1 VTPPRRRRLAAL
13 LVLWVAGSI
22 APVGAAAADLPKIGL
37 VTTSPATRD
46 AFVQGLNELGYREG
60 QNVELHWS
68 RATEDGGD
76 DLPEL
81 VRLKPACLVLP
92 GPLRLAHG
100 RRLTTTIPIIAL
112 DLESD
117 PVGGGIV
124 ASLARPGGNVTGIFM
139 DLPELAG
146 KQIQLLREALPRLAR
161 LAVVWD
167 ERIGGPQLQAAQ
179 SAAKAADVTL
189 VPIPFRR
196 AADLDAAMARAAR
209 SGVEALL
216 VLTSPE
222 IFLARERIA
231 ESARQYRLPSASIFP
246 SYAEAGGLLGYGPN
260 LIELYRQAAR
270 YADRL
275 LKGARPADLPIE
287 RPSKFEFII
296 NQKAARALGLTIPPL
311 LLTRA
316 DRVIE

>member
-1 VTPPRRRRLAAL
+1 VTPPRRRRLVAL
-13 LVLWVAGSI
+13 LVLWVAGSN
-22 APVGAAAADLPKIGL
+22 APTGEATADLPKIGL

-81 VRLKPACLVLP
+81 VRLKPVCLVLP
-92 GPLRLAHG
+92 GP
-100 RRLTTTIPIIAL
+100 
-112 DLESD
+112 
-117 PVGGGIV
+117 
-124 ASLARPGGNVTGIFM
+124 SLARPGGNVTGIFM

-167 ERIGGPQLQAAQ
+167 ERIGDPQLRAAQ
-179 SAAKAADVTL
+179 RAAKAADVTL

-196 AADLDAAMARAAR
+196 AADLDAAVARAAR

-287 RPSKFEFII
+287 RPSKFEFIV

>member
-1 VTPPRRRRLAAL
+1 MTRQGRHRLAAL
-13 LVLWVAGSI
+13 LALWI
-22 APVGAAAADLPKIGL
+22 VGAVAPAGVAAADLPKIGL
-37 VTTSPATRD
+37 VTASPATRD
-46 AFVQGLNELGYREG
+46 AFVRGLNELGYREG

-81 VRLKPACLVLP
+81 VRLKPACLVLA
-92 GPLRLAHG
+92 GPLRLARG
-100 RRLTTTIPIIAL
+100 RRLTSTIPIVAL

-117 PVGGGIV
+117 PVGGGV
-124 ASLARPGGNVTGIFM
+124 VTSLARPGGNVTGIFM

-146 KQIQLLREALPRLAR
+146 KQIQLLREAFPRLVR

-179 SAAKAADVTL
+179 SAARAAGVTL
-189 VPIPFRR
+189 VPIPFHQT
-196 AADLDAAMARAAR
+196 ADLDAAVARAAR
-209 SGVEALL
+209 GGAEALL
-216 VLTSPE
+216 VLTSPG
-222 IFLARERIA
+222 IFPALERIA
-231 ESARQYRLPSASIFP
+231 ESARQHRLPSASIFP

-260 LIELYRQAAR
+260 LIELYRQAAK
-270 YADRL
+270 YVDRL

-287 RPSKFEFII
+287 RPTKFEFII
-296 NQKAARALGLTIPPL
+296 NQKTARSLGLAIPPA